1 MYLADEGNANY
12 YQLPSV
18 TVDPADAAST
28 YISLDPA
35 GKCHSVYVSFTNL
48 ADVGPI
54 TVTGVSLNQQVPLD
68 IDPVRFAYIL
78 AVLLLLY
85 AVRPQSMLFSRVFDG
100 RLTLPRVDGC
110 GPGGRAGGHH
120 IRAGH
125 VEHALPV
132 ADANR

>member
-85 AVRPQSMLFSRVFDG
+85 AVLPAVDAVQPRV
-100 RLTLPRVDGC
+100 RWAHHAPRVDGC